1 MSTLNGGTDG
11 FSLEGESPGG
21 GSNPLMM
28 VHRALRG
35 RYAIAALLGVL
46 LAAPG
51 GVLGYLAL
59 KPVYTSTAV
68 LEAAPT
74 LPTLLYQNELN
85 EKMQAFDAFVAQ
97 QASAL
102 QSERVLTNALLNT
115 ELRALGWPAGAPGL
129 IRLKEAMGVRTP
141 RNANQIFLSI
151 SDPSPEA
158 ARVAAKAILDS
169 YEAIR
174 REIEVTTFGAREQ
187 NLERLRDN
195 YRRERDE
202 KRRMAIDRAL
212 AVAGTEDLQHAQRTR
227 VEELAVIDQDIVQTR
242 ERLAQ
247 VRGERP
253 SLPPTAP
260 DDPVLSMLLRER
272 QQLERILETLL
283 QRFTPEHRECRR
295 IQSEITAVN
304 TLIAA
309 REAEFSPVPGAGE
322 DSSESSEIARL
333 QGRLQDLQRLR
344 DEADEKIKDL
354 ARRRLDIITLQQEAE
369 EANSRFEDAERRLES
384 LRVEKQAQIVG
395 RVRVAQE
402 PDRPLSPSTDRRLP
416 IAAAG
421 FLGGGGLGVAL
432 VAAFGLLLPRL
443 RVADDVTATARDLSL
458 LGMIPEFAGRGEQQP
473 DANLWDSFHFL
484 RVMLDARGR
493 GGTLMA
499 GITSPTSGDG
509 KTTISLLLARSFAMT
524 KRRVLLI
531 DADLVGRGLSRLLE
545 IDPADEE
552 RGEEPTLDQLV
563 VPIDGGR
570 LDFLPASKSESASE
584 GYCRHLVQ
592 RLLKVARER
601 YDVVLLDT
609 GPILGSIEAAAMVP
623 AVDQMLLVVPRGLE
637 TRLLKMSTDR
647 LRDLN
652 ARSIGLVF
660 NRATNVDFNRSFAPT
675 SSISQR
681 HSNRTRQ
688 VMIPPSFHAESM
700 RTERDG
706 DNAA

>member
-1 MSTLNGGTDG
+1 MSTLNGGTG
-11 FSLEGESPGG
+11 SFSLEGETTGTG
-21 GSNPLMM
+21 ANPLMM

-35 RYAIAALLGVL
+35 RYTIAALLGVL
-46 LAAPG
+46 LAVPG

-59 KPVYTSTAV
+59 KPEYTSTAV

-102 QSERVLTNALLNT
+102 QSERVLTNALLNQ
-115 ELRALGWPAGAPGL
+115 ELRTRGWPSGAPGL
-129 IRLKEAMGVRTP
+129 IRLKDSIGVRTP

-151 SDPSPEA
+151 SDPDPES
-158 ARVAAKAILDS
+158 ARIAAKAILDS

-174 REIEVTTFGAREQ
+174 REIEVTTFGSREQ

-212 AVAGTEDLQHAQRTR
+212 AIAGTEDLQHAQRTR
-227 VEELAVIDQDIVQTR
+227 VEELSRIDQDIVQTR
-242 ERLAQ
+242 ERLAMF
-247 VRGERP
+247 RGERP
-253 SLPPTAP
+253 ALPPTAP
-260 DDPVLSMLLRER
+260 DDPVLAMLRRER
-272 QQLERILETLL
+272 QQLDRIMETLL

-295 IQSEITAVN
+295 IQSEITAVDS
-304 TLIAA
+304 LIAA
-309 REAEFSPVPGAGE
+309 RESELNLVPESEAGSS
-322 DSSESSEIARL
+322 DSTEVTRL
-333 QGRLQDLQRLR
+333 QKRLQDLQHLR
-344 DEADEKIKDL
+344 DDADEKIKDL

-395 RVRVAQE
+395 RIRIAQE
-402 PDRPLSPSTDRRLP
+402 PDRPLTPSTDRRLP

-432 VAAFGLLLPRL
+432 VAGFGLFFPRL
-443 RVADDVTATARDLSL
+443 RVADDVTSTAKDLSL
-458 LGMIPEFAGRGEQQP
+458 LGMIPEFSDATTTNS

-531 DADLVGRGLSRLLE
+531 DADLVGRGLSRMLE

-623 AVDQMLLVVPRGLE
+623 AVDQMLLVLPRGLE
-637 TRLLKMSTDR
+637 SRLLKMSTDR

-675 SSISQR
+675 SSVSQR
-681 HSNRTRQ
+681 HSHRTRQ
-688 VMIPPSFHAESM
+688 VMIPPSFQVENM

>member
-1 MSTLNGGTDG
+1 MSTLNGGIDD
-11 FSLEGESPGG
+11 FSLEGATPDG

-28 VHRALRG
+28 IHRALRG
-35 RYAIAALLGVL
+35 RYTIAALLGVL
-46 LAAPG
+46 LSVPG

-59 KPVYTSTAV
+59 KPEYTSTAI

-102 QSERVLTNALLNT
+102 QSERVLTNALLNQD
-115 ELRALGWPAGAPGL
+115 LRARGWPSGAPGL
-129 IRLKEAMGVRTP
+129 IRLKESIGVRTP

-151 SDPSPEA
+151 SDPDPEA

-174 REIEVTTFGAREQ
+174 REIEVTTFGSREQ
-187 NLERLRDN
+187 NLERLREN
-195 YRRERDE
+195 YRRERDD

-212 AVAGTEDLQHAQRTR
+212 AVAGTEDLQQAQRTR
-227 VEELAVIDQDIVQTR
+227 VEELNRLDQEITQTR
-242 ERLAQ
+242 ERLLV
-247 VRGERP
+247 VRGERAP
-253 SLPPTAP
+253 IRPMTP
-260 DDPVLSMLLRER
+260 DDPTLAMMQRER
-272 QQLERILETLL
+272 QQLERVLETLL

-295 IQSEITAVN
+295 ILAEIKA
-304 TLIAA
+304 LDGMIAG
-309 REAEFSPVPGAGE
+309 REAEFAPVVA
-322 DSSESSEIARL
+322 SESGESPEVGML
-333 QGRLQDLQRLR
+333 QNRLQDLQRLR
-344 DEADEKIKDL
+344 TELDEKIKDL

-395 RVRVAQE
+395 RIRVAQE
-402 PDRPLSPSTDRRLP
+402 PDRPLQPSTDRRLP
-416 IAAAG
+416 VAAAG
-421 FLGGGGLGVAL
+421 FLGSGALGVAL
-432 VAAFGLLLPRL
+432 VAGFGLFFPRL
-443 RVADDVTATARDLSL
+443 RVADDVTSTARDLAL
-458 LGMIPEFAGRGEQQP
+458 LGMIPEFAGQGEQES

-531 DADLVGRGLSRLLE
+531 DADLVGRGLSRMLE
-545 IDPADEE
+545 IDPADED

-592 RLLKVARER
+592 RLLRVARER

-637 TRLLKMSTDR
+637 SRLLKMSTDR

-675 SSISQR
+675 SSVSQR
-681 HSNRTRQ
+681 HSHRSRQ
-688 VMIPPSFHAESM
+688 VMIPPSFRVENT